1 MNKNIHYQLEIQ
13 KYSAGELDK
22 SRSEKLE
29 SHFLECAECKAFYE
43 TLRREDTEFLNEHP
57 FSSIFI
63 SEEIPES
70 KSWLEKFFGSL
81 TQPVL
86 IPVSIVLLL
95 FAVVVPFWSIFYKDT
110 HQDITYKGKPVLS
123 FIYKRDGVVKEGSQE
138 ILFRSGDQLQIIY
151 NSQKEQYISL
161 FSIDVN
167 HDISFYK
174 PDPSSPLC
182 SVPSGKGSS
191 LYYPE
196 SIQLDNSPG
205 AELVVAVFSPV
216 PLKTSDVEKSMRAL
230 FERGK
235 DLQTLRSIIDAG
247 SLFKH
252 CSTASLL
259 IKKENQ

>member
-1 MNKNIHYQLEIQ
+1 MNKNIHYQLEIR

-22 SRSEKLE
+22 TRSEKLE
-29 SHFLECAECKAFYE
+29 NHFRECVDCKSFYE
-43 TLRREDTEFLNEHP
+43 TLHRENEEFLNEHP
-57 FSSIFI
+57 FTSIFI
-63 SEEIPES
+63 PEKAPES
-70 KSWLEKFFGSL
+70 ESWFEKILSPL
-81 TQPVL
+81 TRPVL

-151 NSQKEQYISL
+151 NSQKEQYVCL

-167 HDISFYK
+167 QNVSFYK

-182 SVPSGKGSS
+182 SVPTGKGSS

-205 AELVVAVFSPV
+205 AELIIAVFSPA
-216 PLKTSDVEKSMRAL
+216 PLMTSYIEKTMRSL

-235 DLQTLRSIIDAG
+235 DLQSLRSIIDTG
-247 SLFKH
+247 TVLNR

-259 IKKENQ
+259 INKEKQ